1 MNEAGV
7 AMDHKGSVEAI
18 DVQAPPPEMA
28 GEVGELQQR
37 VVDEARLLLED
48 HGVQATPE
56 GVGAV
61 IRHQIRMFGG
71 EARMGPI
78 DRMVLDALRR
88 MAASADWTAPTQ
100 PGPAIDR
107 LASVS

>member
-1 MNEAGV
+1 MGRGFSVQV
-7 AMDHKGSVEAI
+7 AQ
-18 DVQAPPPEMA
+18 VQLTSPGNA
-28 GEVGELQQR
+28 GEGGELHQR
-37 VVDEARLLLED
+37 VADEARLLLDD

-61 IRHQIRMFGG
+61 IRRQIWMFGG

-88 MAASADWTAPTQ
+88 MAARADWTVAAQPAP
-100 PGPAIDR
+100 ALDR
-107 LASVS
+107 LTGLH